1 MQSGVPSGRQ
11 TPGQQSTPY
20 IYYIL
25 CHPHTS
31 GIQTPSHLPAA
42 SPAPAGS
49 SHRRA
54 RRRQLGRIVQQPG
67 FAAFGWGFF
76 GEGWRFFLFVSLFLS
91 PGLSL
96 GTLVFVLGERCG
108 GGPCPR
114 GTRGAAAGALS
125 SRRTRGSA
133 VPEHKCSSEPPRASR
148 GSGEASGPAERLP
161 GPATASFWL
170 PWPRSDCGTD
180 PSQPRA
186 RASNGRGVRAR
197 SFKPRAGAAPDLA
210 RRPGRRALV
219 PARWRRGWDRA
230 GQGDGGR
237 PVSAVGQGRVR
248 SVAISTQSQNGS
260 S

>member
-1 MQSGVPSGRQ
+1 MGFFWGGLGVLFVCFLVFKSRA
-11 TPGQQSTPY
+11 
-20 IYYIL
+20 L
-25 CHPHTS
+25 LRHT
-31 GIQTPSHLPAA
+31 GVRFRGTL
-42 SPAPAGS
+42 
-49 SHRRA
+49 
-54 RRRQLGRIVQQPG
+54 RRRPLPPG
-67 FAAFGWGFF
+67 DQ
-76 GEGWRFFLFVSLFLS
+76 R
-91 PGLSL
+91 
-96 GTLVFVLGERCG
+96 
-108 GGPCPR
+108 
-114 GTRGAAAGALS
+114 S
-125 SRRTRGSA
+125 SRWGPQLPPRPRAA

-148 GSGEASGPAERLP
+148 GSGEASGPAGRLP

-170 PWPRSDCGTD
+170 PWPRSGCGTD

-237 PVSAVGQGRVR
+237 PMPAVGRGRVR

-260 S
+260 GWGRTLRSFSSSCERKLPCELDRSTECHVQSFLDHFQRW